1 MYDYGNC
8 LESVMSRRLTIL
20 FVLLNLCVLV
30 YAQDNPYNPSSI
42 NYGVYPQLPYELQYW
57 NRPESDDENYT
68 YSLRRNPNQK
78 PRHSAEEYFFNP
90 FADAPWYVQFY
101 VNQPRGSARLF
112 KYDPSE
118 GILFHGGYI
127 HLFNEIYPQE
137 KVYLHFDNTAY
148 FSGETIWFKAFVVN
162 ATNLQRAKSTVLYVD
177 LLSPSGVMLQR
188 LKLKIRAGQADGS
201 FTLVDESTGQARQLR
216 GILPYPSGYYEI
228 RAYTQHMMNFSPDV
242 VFSRVLPVFEKPAK
256 DGDYANRSLTQG
268 KWTEKERPALPRMD
282 DVNVTFYPEGGHL
295 VRGVECRVAFKAT
308 DSRGRGMDGSLTFRD
323 GGQEVTAVTE
333 HDGMGVF
340 TYTPGAVPPRAR
352 FTSGSLSKSVS
363 LPQCRS
369 NSYNMRVDRIDSDTL
384 TVRINRDYDAKD
396 KTVGLTVTCRGEL
409 YCNKI
414 IHINLKQ
421 GMTVG
426 LNTRDWPH
434 GVCQLTL
441 FTDMGEILATRT
453 VFHSVPEFHP
463 PSLSVSTVKNVY
475 APFEKIG
482 LDFKLT
488 DMRDGTPF
496 RDRFCLSVR
505 DAADYGTAYSENI
518 LTDLLLSSDLK
529 GCISRP
535 EYYFESMDEKHLR
548 ALDLLMMVQGW
559 SSYSRY
565 DWMVMSGNANFRE
578 TRRLEDSLS
587 VNGWIVANGRTE
599 KKMLKN
605 GLSVF
610 MSISPD
616 GSDQV
621 EWSRLPAGEF
631 GYFGFN
637 VKDYDG
643 QADLYLLVEK
653 DDRKKALFSLERRV
667 RMRLERALVPDAR
680 AIDPGELNLETALYT
695 GKEVIEDV
703 SEELYYGS
711 GRDRSVVVLP
721 EVTIRERRRYVDYFT
736 FHALDVE
743 KDVETELDLGNYPPN
758 VLGYLLG
765 KGYNGSYDPVR
776 ARTAGPYLKLDA
788 DKGYTVENEL
798 QQPGTDVNDDEL
810 VVRRDDVWGS
820 GRLAAEEMPLI
831 GEFFLDGVPVFWYVH
846 NKERYLYSGEY
857 VQPWD
862 LDTRDIEG
870 ILVFDEPATLTE
882 IRESVPL
889 YMNQIRTNNVTPAL
903 SAMNGGQSGLRQSKY
918 YLIDVQVKE
927 DHELLSESAKRN
939 LGQRITTMQGFTP
952 QRAEFYSPQ
961 YPEGP
966 IEGDVDYR
974 RTLYW
979 NPNVITDSLGCAH
992 VEFYNNSYSTNFTVT
1007 GAGITASGTPYV
1019 LDEDF

>member
-1 MYDYGNC
+1 
-8 LESVMSRRLTIL
+8 
-20 FVLLNLCVLV
+20 
-30 YAQDNPYNPSSI
+30 
-42 NYGVYPQLPYELQYW
+42 
-57 NRPESDDENYT
+57 
-68 YSLRRNPNQK
+68 
-78 PRHSAEEYFFNP
+78 
-90 FADAPWYVQFY
+90 
-101 VNQPRGSARLF
+101 GS
-112 KYDPSE
+112 
-118 GILFHGGYI
+118 
-127 HLFNEIYPQE
+127 
-137 KVYLHFDNTAY
+137 
-148 FSGETIWFKAFVVN
+148 
-162 ATNLQRAKSTVLYVD
+162 
-177 LLSPSGVMLQR
+177 
-188 LKLKIRAGQADGS
+188 
-201 FTLVDESTGQARQLR
+201 
-216 GILPYPSGYYEI
+216 
-228 RAYTQHMMNFSPDV
+228 
-242 VFSRVLPVFEKPAK
+242 
-256 DGDYANRSLTQG
+256 
-268 KWTEKERPALPRMD
+268 
-282 DVNVTFYPEGGHL
+282 
-295 VRGVECRVAFKAT
+295 
-308 DSRGRGMDGSLTFRD
+308 
-323 GGQEVTAVTE
+323 
-333 HDGMGVF
+333 
-340 TYTPGAVPPRAR
+340 VPPRAR
-352 FTSGSLSKSVS
+352 FTSSSLSKSVS
-363 LPQCRS
+363 LPQCR
-369 NSYNMRVDRIDSDTL
+369 NKSYNMRVDQIDPDTM

-414 IHINLKQ
+414 IHINLKE

-453 VFHSVPEFHP
+453 IFHSVPEFHP
-463 PSLSVSTVKNVY
+463 PGLTVSTEKNVY

-496 RDRFCLSVR
+496 RDRFCVSVR
-505 DAADYGTAYSENI
+505 DAADYGTAFSENI

-565 DWMVMSGNANFRE
+565 DWMVMSGNADFRE

-587 VNGWIVANGRTE
+587 VNGWILANRRTE
-599 KKMLKN
+599 RKILKN

-610 MSISPD
+610 MSISPE
-616 GSDQV
+616 GSGQV
-621 EWSRLPAGEF
+621 EWARLPAANR

-653 DDRKKALFSLERRV
+653 EKKDGKVSNERKV

-736 FHALDVE
+736 FHALNVE
-743 KDVETELDLGNYPPN
+743 KDVETELDLGNYPPD
-758 VLGYLLG
+758 VLGYLL
-765 KGYNGSYDPVR
+765 
-776 ARTAGPYLKLDA
+776 
-788 DKGYTVENEL
+788 DKGYVGSWDPAKSRMGNIYL
-798 QQPGTDVNDDEL
+798 KRLNQNDYNDFEGFAEGAYMF
-810 VVRRDDVWGS
+810 RDSLRADSVWGWNA
-820 GRLAAEEMPLI
+820 GQIVEEEIPLI
-831 GEFFLDGVPVFWYVH
+831 GEFFLDGIPVFWYVH
-846 NKERYLYSGEY
+846 NKEQCLVSGQY
-857 VQPWD
+857 MHPWE

-870 ILVFDEPATLTE
+870 ILVFDEPSVLTD
-882 IRESVPL
+882 IKESVPL
-889 YMNQIRTNNVTPAL
+889 YMDLIRKKSITPAL

-1019 LDEDF
+1019 LDADF